1 MGQVINAIY
10 AISENHVI
18 GRDNEIPWKLSS
30 DLKRYK
36 RLTMGH
42 PIIMGRK
49 TFESIGKPLPGRR
62 NIVITRNP
70 AFIHAG
76 IEIAHS
82 LENALQLTKE
92 AEQVFL
98 VGGAGI
104 FLEGV
109 QQGLVTRIYETLVH
123 ADVEGDVI
131 FELPDEPEW
140 EIQDVESHQAD
151 EKNEYAYTY
160 RTLIRK

>member
-18 GRDNEIPWKLSS
+18 GRDNDIPWKLSN

-36 RLTMGH
+36 RLTIGH

-49 TFESIGKPLPGRR
+49 TFESIGRPLPGRR
-62 NIVITRNP
+62 NIIITRNP
-70 AFIHAG
+70 EFAHDG

-82 LENALQLTKE
+82 LDQALQLTKE

-104 FLEGV
+104 FMEGV

-123 ADVEGDVI
+123 ADVEGDVT
-131 FELPDEPEW
+131 FELPDESDW
-140 EIQDVESHQAD
+140 EIHDVESHQAD